1 MNHGRLIS
9 RFRVSASMRPYVLR
23 LRLSGLNFDCGSDAN
38 AAMAYAVCINQ
49 MTGIL
54 VRPNPLSTL
63 HRRA

>member
-1 MNHGRLIS
+1 
-9 RFRVSASMRPYVLR
+9 MRPYVLR